1 MHTIHLT
8 IAYDGTEFHG
18 WQHQPGTRTVEGV
31 LREALDTLLGAYDDL
46 TAASRTDAGVHARGQ
61 SVHFRTGCNLDCS
74 HIARGLN
81 RYLPPDV
88 AVTACAGAPPGFS
101 ARHNFGKHYRYELWL
116 AEYDDPLTRRYHWWY
131 HYPLDFDAMR
141 AAAALMTGTLDMR
154 GLQMVSGKQ
163 HEETTRTIRAVTL
176 THDGPRLAIDIV
188 GKSFMYKQ
196 VRAMVGVLLA
206 AGRRRIPADSVR
218 DVFAGAAGPRRF
230 DVAPPH
236 GLTLMHVFFAPP
248 ASRDTL

>member
-1 MHTIHLT
+1 MRTIHLT
-8 IAYDGTEFHG
+8 LAYDGTDFHG

-31 LREALDTLLGAYDDL
+31 LRRALDTLLGAYDDL

-61 SVHFRTGCNLDCS
+61 SVHFRTGSDLDCP

-81 RYLPPDV
+81 RYLPDDV
-88 AVTACAGAPPGFS
+88 AVVACADATPDFS
-101 ARHNFGKHYRYELWL
+101 ARHNLGKLYRYELWL

-131 HYPLDFDAMR
+131 HYPLVLDAMR

-163 HEETTRTIRAVTL
+163 HEETTRMINAVTL
-176 THDGPRLAIDIV
+176 TQDGARLIIDIV

-206 AGRRRIPADSVR
+206 AGRGRIAPGSVL

-236 GLTLMHVFFAPP
+236 GLTLMQVLFDPT
-248 ASRDTL
+248 ASSK